1 MLRDRNL
8 QILFHIF
15 DFLKFNLNGVMV
27 SDLTEPDIDES
38 KSIKED

>member
-15 DFLKFNLNGVMV
+15 DFLKFNHNGVMV
-27 SDLTEPDIDES
+27 FDLTEPDIDES